1 MPLIFAKSFLEPC
14 QTLCEAHRLLQRHS
28 LWCNCGVWS
37 LCPSSGGQMDIA
49 WQPHGMAWH
58 GVAWRGMCI
67 LTDLLAWEGI
77 ASDCWAVIC
86 NGLWESVQFHMKSR
100 SATIRD
106 SEWANFYYLLVVNDL
121 IVTRSDKW
129 ESDSWRSPDFRLSL
143 TSHLWAL
150 WREWPQN
157 AFASW
162 IVLQHCWTKP
172 RNTLKLCRAAL
183 LGTGPGSDA
192 SRPTCSTSGQR
203 RWQMTLWH
211 LNNSNTLDM
220 KPFDAFWPLLTPF
233 DAFQISTVCKI
244 GQAALQTIFTMID
257 LHI

>member
-1 MPLIFAKSFLEPC
+1 MPLIFAKNFLEPC

-37 LCPSSGGQMDIA
+37 LCPSSGGQMDTA

-162 IVLQHCWTKP
+162 IVS
-172 RNTLKLCRAAL
+172 AAL
-183 LGTGPGSDA
+183 LDQTAKYPETVSRSAAWDWPWLRCLKAYVQHLRSEEVTDDA
-192 SRPTCSTSGQR
+192 V
-203 RWQMTLWH
+203 TLE
-211 LNNSNTLDM
+211 
-220 KPFDAFWPLLTPF
+220 
-233 DAFQISTVCKI
+233 
-244 GQAALQTIFTMID
+244 
-257 LHI
+257 